1 MPQIANNAA
10 AGVRSSAKLFLC
22 GDVMLGRGIDQ
33 ILASPGDPHLNERY
47 VKSATTYVELAER
60 VNGPIPRKVDEA
72 YVWGDALAELDREAP

>member
-10 AGVRSSAKLFLC
+10 GSERSVRSIAKLFLC

-33 ILASPGDPHLNERY
+33 ILASPGDPHLSERL

-60 VNGPIPRKVDEA
+60 V
-72 YVWGDALAELDREAP
+72 